1 LSAATAAIDCWSC
14 TVFKYVIA
22 AVLLI
27 LLLVRTP
34 VAKKIRLGDLPGDV
48 RLSIKRFKLHLPFT
62 STLLVVALLFVLSR
76 VVKVF

>member
-1 LSAATAAIDCWSC
+1 
-14 TVFKYVIA
+14 VFKYVIA

-48 RLSIKRFKLHLPFT
+48 RIAIKRFKLHLPFT
-62 STLLVVALLFVLSR
+62 STLLVVAALFAISQLF
-76 VVKVF
+76 KIF